1 MTIQELRPFRRVLCQ
16 DRTPGCP
23 TRQLGPGSHVQLD
36 LLAKLG
42 ATSGFHDIFIVI
54 IVIYYFYYHYVLIF
68 IFLLLLII
76 YDNLYYYY

>member
-36 LLAKLG
+36 LLGTLG
-42 ATSGFHDIFIVI
+42 ATSGFHDIIVI
-54 IVIYYFYYHYVLIF
+54 IIIYILYIYILV
-68 IFLLLLII
+68 LLI
-76 YDNLYYYY
+76 